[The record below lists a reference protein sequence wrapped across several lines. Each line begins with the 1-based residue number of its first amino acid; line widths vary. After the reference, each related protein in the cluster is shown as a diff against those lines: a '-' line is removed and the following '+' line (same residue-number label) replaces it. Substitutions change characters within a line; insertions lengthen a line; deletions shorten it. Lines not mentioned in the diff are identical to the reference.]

1 MLILLISFFFVVLIA
16 PKKESDQSNL
26 LITTIIT
33 IMKRLLLFSLIAI
46 SLFSAQAQKHTL
58 PKHLEYQA
66 LEPGLDSLSMYIHIN
81 SYHKK
86 YVELLN
92 KSLTGTADTG
102 ATITQL
108 LIHSSKLSDMA
119 RNAAGGHYNH
129 TLFWDILSPTPAAKP
144 SELLN
149 TEITKSFMGMDSMKV
164 QILQAANKVFGSGW
178 VWVIVTP
185 EKKLKITTTINEE
198 NPLMEKHGNVRGM
211 PILGIDLWEHAYY
224 TKYQGNK
231 KEYIQAV
238 FKLLDWELIS
248 RKYSVAME
256 SEALKQL
263 NSSADWAAFSKFHD
277 VMKGLV
283 MNMGKGEMTP
293 IKSNSAN
300 LLTLAKA
307 LESEPIPAEYA
318 TEPVKAAIKNLIL
331 ACAQVNDVVVKKGT
345 DAQIKEKFATI
356 RDPHKVIV
364 ASLSKKEDQFSHQ

>member
-1 MLILLISFFFVVLIA
+1 
-16 PKKESDQSNL
+16 
-26 LITTIIT
+26 
-33 IMKRLLLFSLIAI
+33 
-46 SLFSAQAQKHTL
+46 
-58 PKHLEYQA
+58 
-66 LEPGLDSLSMYIHIN
+66 
-81 SYHKK
+81 
-86 YVELLN
+86 
-92 KSLTGTADTG
+92 
-102 ATITQL
+102 
-108 LIHSSKLSDMA
+108 
-119 RNAAGGHYNH
+119 
-129 TLFWDILSPTPAAKP
+129 
-144 SELLN
+144 
-149 TEITKSFMGMDSMKV
+149 MKV

-185 EKKLKITTTINEE
+185 EKKLIITTTINEE

-211 PILGIDLWEHAYY
+211 PILCIDLWEHAYY

-248 RKYSVAME
+248 KKYSVAME

-307 LESEPIPAEYA
+307 LEIEPIPAEYA

-356 RDPHKVIV
+356 RDPYKVIV